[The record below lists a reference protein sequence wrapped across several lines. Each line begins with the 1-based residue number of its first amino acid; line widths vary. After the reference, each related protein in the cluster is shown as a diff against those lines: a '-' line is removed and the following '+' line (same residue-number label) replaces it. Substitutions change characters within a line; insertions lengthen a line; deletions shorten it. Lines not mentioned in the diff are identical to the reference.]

1 MTMKL
6 VLLSFILVA
15 CTGPVHRRTP
25 LDPSSRLSQ
34 PGGARNVK
42 DFNPIRKKIA
52 LLSFFNEAPF
62 GGEDLAVQATE
73 EFRREIS
80 RSRDYLVDPAAAQIF
95 GSSKEI
101 YSGGGVKLAQLTRKA
116 KMAGVNLV
124 VFGRITDARI
134 RQASDEI
141 GFVRKTKAL
150 AETKVEIKVFD
161 VISSK
166 ELMSDTVDGS
176 VHDDNFRFYVT
187 EEEEN
192 LAYRQDLLRYSTRVA
207 VRKFLPRLLQIGGKL
222 DWTGRVAKIIGTKIY
237 VNAGRDSGINI
248 GDILK
253 VITEGQDI
261 YDPETG
267 ALIGVSK
274 GDVKGTLEVSD
285 YFGPDGAI
293 AILHSGGS
301 VTEGDFVQL
310 Y

>member
-1 MTMKL
+1 MRL
-6 VLLSFILVA
+6 FLILCFLLNA
-15 CTGPVHRRTP
+15 CAVPTRRTP
-25 LDPSSRLSQ
+25 LDPGNQQYGQR
-34 PGGARNVK
+34 PKNVK
-42 DFNPIRKKIA
+42 EFNPIRKKIA

-62 GGEDLAVQATE
+62 GGEDLAIQATE
-73 EFRREIS
+73 EFRREVM
-80 RSRDYLVDPAAAQIF
+80 RSKDYLVDPSAAQIF
-95 GSSKEI
+95 GTSKDI

-166 ELMSDTVDGS
+166 ELLTDIVDGS

-187 EEEEN
+187 ENEEN

-207 VRKFLPRLLQIGGKL
+207 VRKFLPRLIQIGGKL

-237 VNAGRDSGINI
+237 INAGRDSGVNI

-267 ALIGVSK
+267 ALIGISK
-274 GDVKGTLEVSD
+274 GDVKGTLEVMD
-285 YFGPDGAI
+285 YFGPDGTI

>member
-1 MTMKL
+1 MVARFFL
-6 VLLSFILVA
+6 FSLSFLVA
-15 CTGPVHRRTP
+15 CAGPISRRTA
-25 LDPSSRLSQ
+25 LDPNRVNQ
-34 PGGARNVK
+34 RPQNVK
-42 DFNPIRKKIA
+42 DFNPLRKKVA
-52 LLSFFNEAPF
+52 LLGFFNEAPF
-62 GGEDLAVQATE
+62 GGEDLAIQATE

-80 RSRDYLVDPAAAQIF
+80 KSRDYLIDPSAAQIF
-95 GSSKEI
+95 GSSKDI

-124 VFGRITDARI
+124 VFGRITEARI

-166 ELMSDTVDGS
+166 ELISEMVEG
-176 VHDDNFRFYVT
+176 VVNDDNYRFYIT

-207 VRKFLPRLLQIGGKL
+207 VRKFLPRLIQLGGKL
-222 DWTGRVAKIIGTKIY
+222 DWTGRVAKILGSKIY
-237 VNAGRDSGINI
+237 LNAGRDSGLNI

-253 VITEGQDI
+253 VINEGQDI

-274 GDVKGTLEVSD
+274 GDVKGTLEVID
-285 YFGPDGAI
+285 YFGPDGSI
-293 AILHSGGS
+293 SILHSGGS

>member
-1 MTMKL
+1 MR
-6 VLLSFILVA
+6 LLLFIILLLGVA
-15 CTGPVHRRTP
+15 CTGPIHRRTP
-25 LDPSSRLSQ
+25 LDPGLRSR
-34 PGGARNVK
+34 GGHNKRAQE
-42 DFNPIRKKIA
+42 FNPIRKKIA
-52 LLSFFNEAPF
+52 LLAFFNEAPF
-62 GGEDLAVQATE
+62 GGEDLAIQATE

-80 RSRDYLVDPAAAQIF
+80 RTRDFLVDPVAAQLF

-124 VFGRITDARI
+124 VFGRITDARV

-141 GFVRKTKAL
+141 GFVRKTKAI

-166 ELMSDTVDGS
+166 ELISDVFDGTIN
-176 VHDDNFRFYVT
+176 DDNYRFYVG
-187 EEEEN
+187 EDEEN

-207 VRKFLPRLLQIGGKL
+207 VRKMIPRLAQLGDKL

-237 VNAGRDSGINI
+237 INAGRESGVNI

-253 VITEGQDI
+253 VVTEGQEVF
-261 YDPETG
+261 DPENG
-267 ALIGVSK
+267 AMIGISK
-274 GDVKGTLEVSD
+274 GDVKGTLEVTD
-285 YFGPDGAI
+285 FFGPDGTI
-293 AILHSGGS
+293 AVLHSGGA